1 MAAAT
6 TPADLTITPRDL
18 KLDRTTS
25 NARWWHGGDP
35 IATAYFNALSAAF
48 PQGETFFIESV
59 RRYRDAVEEPLRQ
72 QITAFV
78 QQESMH
84 TREHVVF
91 NRLLKGAGYDMTA
104 MDAETRRRVDEARA
118 RPPVVQLALTVALEH
133 FTAIMAHSLLTEA
146 QPLPGAPDEVVRL
159 WQWHAIEEI
168 EHKAVA
174 HDTFVAATK
183 HMSSLRRW
191 ALRCQIMALVSLQFW
206 YSNFQRMAD
215 FFRQDGINTPGTWWR
230 VAKYLLV
237 KPGMM
242 RRIFWDYLRF
252 YRPGF
257 HPWHRDDRKLI
268 GRIERQLKLADAAV
282 SQVAFIA
289 TIDVG
294 LKENNQ

>member
-1 MAAAT
+1 MTAVT

-18 KLDRTTS
+18 KVDRNTR

-59 RRYRDAVEEPLRQ
+59 RRYRDQVDEPLRE
-72 QITAFV
+72 QIAAFV
-78 QQESMH
+78 QQEAMH

-91 NRLLKGAGYDMTA
+91 NKLLRGVGYDLTA
-104 MDAETRRRVDEARA
+104 MDAETRRRVDEART

-133 FTAIMAHSLLTEA
+133 FTAIMAHSLLTER
-146 QPLPGAPDEVVRL
+146 QPLPGTPEEIVRL

-174 HDTFVAATK
+174 YDTFLAVTR
-183 HMSSLRRW
+183 HVSGLRRW
-191 ALRCQIMALVSLQFW
+191 ALRCHIMALVSLQFW

-215 FFRQDGINTPGTWWR
+215 FFRQDQMNTPRTWLR

-252 YRPGF
+252 YGPGF
-257 HPWHRDDRKLI
+257 HPWHRDDRPLIAATERKL
-268 GRIERQLKLADAAV
+268 GKIE
-282 SQVAFIA
+282 
-289 TIDVG
+289 
-294 LKENNQ
+294 

>member
-1 MAAAT
+1 MSVT

-18 KLDRTTS
+18 KVDRNTR

-35 IATAYFNALSAAF
+35 VATAYFNALSAAF

-59 RRYRDAVEEPLRQ
+59 RRYRDSVHEPLRQ
-72 QITAFV
+72 QIAAFV
-78 QQESMH
+78 QQEAMH

-91 NRLLKGAGYDMTA
+91 NKLLRIAGYDLTA
-104 MDAETRRRVDEARA
+104 MDAETRRRVDEARN
-118 RPPVVQLALTVALEH
+118 RPHLVQLALTVALEH
-133 FTAIMAHSLLTEA
+133 FTAIMAHSLLTERE
-146 QPLPGAPDEVVRL
+146 PLPGAPEEVVRL

-174 HDTFVAATK
+174 YDTYLAVTQ
-183 HMSSLRRW
+183 HMSGLRRW
-191 ALRCQIMALVSLQFW
+191 ALRCHVMALVSVQFW

-215 FFRQDGINTPGTWWR
+215 FFRQDGMNTPRTWWR

-252 YRPGF
+252 FGPGF

-268 GRIERQLKLADAAV
+268 ARIETQLTLTPPPAA
-282 SQVAFIA
+282 A
-289 TIDVG
+289 
-294 LKENNQ
+294 

>member
-1 MAAAT
+1 MSVP

-18 KLDRTTS
+18 KVDRNTR

-35 IATAYFNALSAAF
+35 VATAYFNALSAAF

-59 RRYRDAVEEPLRQ
+59 RRYRDSVHEPLRQ
-72 QITAFV
+72 QIAAFV
-78 QQESMH
+78 QQEAMH

-91 NRLLKGAGYDMTA
+91 NKLLRTAGYDLTA
-104 MDAETRRRVDEARA
+104 IDAEVRRRVDEARG
-118 RPPVVQLALTVALEH
+118 RPHVVQLALTVALEH
-133 FTAIMAHSLLTEA
+133 FTAIMAYSLLTERE
-146 QPLPGAPDEVVRL
+146 PLPGAPEEIVRL

-174 HDTFVAATK
+174 YDTFLAVTQN
-183 HMSSLRRW
+183 MSGLKRW
-191 ALRCQIMALVSLQFW
+191 LLRCHVMGLVSVQFW

-215 FFRQDGINTPGTWWR
+215 FFRQDGINTPRTWWR

-252 YRPGF
+252 FGPGF

-268 GRIERQLKLADAAV
+268 ARIETQLTLTPPPAA
-282 SQVAFIA
+282 A
-289 TIDVG
+289 
-294 LKENNQ
+294 

>member
-1 MAAAT
+1 MSTVT

-18 KLDRTTS
+18 RVDRNTR

-35 IATAYFNALSAAF
+35 VATAYFNALSAAF

-59 RRYRDAVEEPLRQ
+59 RRFGDRVDEPLRQ
-72 QITAFV
+72 QIAAFV

-84 TREHVVF
+84 TREHVAF
-91 NRLLKGAGYDMTA
+91 NKLLRNAGYDTTA
-104 MDAETRRRVDEARA
+104 MDAETRRRVDEARG

-133 FTAIMAHSLLTEA
+133 FTAIMAHSLLTERE
-146 QPLPGAPDEVVRL
+146 PLPGASEEILRL

-174 HDTFVAATK
+174 YDTFVAVTQ
-183 HMSSLRRW
+183 HLSGLQRW
-191 ALRCQIMALVSLQFW
+191 ALRCHIMALVSVQFW

-215 FFRQDGINTPGTWWR
+215 FFRQDGINTPRTWWR

-242 RRIFWDYLRF
+242 RRIFRDYLR
-252 YRPGF
+252 YYGPGF

-268 GRIERQLKLADAAV
+268 AAVERKLA
-282 SQVAFIA
+282 
-289 TIDVG
+289 
-294 LKENNQ
+294 LK

>member
-1 MAAAT
+1 MTAVT

-18 KLDRTTS
+18 KVDRNTR

-35 IATAYFNALSAAF
+35 VATAYFNALSAAF

-59 RRYRDAVEEPLRQ
+59 RRYRDSVHEPLRQ
-72 QITAFV
+72 QIAAFV
-78 QQESMH
+78 QQEAMH

-91 NRLLKGAGYDMTA
+91 NKLLRTAGYDLTA
-104 MDAETRRRVDEARA
+104 MDAETRRRVDEARN
-118 RPPVVQLALTVALEH
+118 RPHLVQLALTVALEH
-133 FTAIMAHSLLTEA
+133 FTAIMAHSLLTERE
-146 QPLPGAPDEVVRL
+146 PLPGAPEEVVRL

-174 HDTFVAATK
+174 YDTYLAVTQ
-183 HMSSLRRW
+183 HMSGLRRW
-191 ALRCQIMALVSLQFW
+191 ALRCHVMALVSVQFW

-215 FFRQDGINTPGTWWR
+215 FFRQDGMNTPHTWWR

-252 YRPGF
+252 FGPGF

-268 GRIERQLKLADAAV
+268 ARIETQLTLTPPPAA
-282 SQVAFIA
+282 A
-289 TIDVG
+289 
-294 LKENNQ
+294 

>member
-1 MAAAT
+1 MSVT

-18 KLDRTTS
+18 KVDRNTR

-35 IATAYFNALSAAF
+35 VATAYFNALSAAF

-59 RRYRDAVEEPLRQ
+59 RRYRDSVHEPLRQ
-72 QITAFV
+72 QIAAFV
-78 QQESMH
+78 QQEAMH

-91 NRLLKGAGYDMTA
+91 NKLLRIAGYDLTA
-104 MDAETRRRVDEARA
+104 MDAETRRRVDEARN
-118 RPPVVQLALTVALEH
+118 RPHLVQLALTVALEH
-133 FTAIMAHSLLTEA
+133 FTAIMAHSLLTERE
-146 QPLPGAPDEVVRL
+146 PLPGAPEEVVRL

-174 HDTFVAATK
+174 YDTYLAVTQ
-183 HMSSLRRW
+183 HMSGLRRW
-191 ALRCQIMALVSLQFW
+191 ALRCHVMALVSVQFW

-215 FFRQDGINTPGTWWR
+215 FFRQDGMNTPHTWWR

-252 YRPGF
+252 FGPGF

-268 GRIERQLKLADAAV
+268 ARIETQLTLTPPPAA
-282 SQVAFIA
+282 A
-289 TIDVG
+289 
-294 LKENNQ
+294 

>member
-1 MAAAT
+1 MTAVT

-18 KLDRTTS
+18 KVDRNTR

-48 PQGETFFIESV
+48 PQGETFFIEAV
-59 RRYRDAVEEPLRQ
+59 RRYRDQVDEPLRE
-72 QITAFV
+72 QIAAFV
-78 QQESMH
+78 QQEAMH

-91 NRLLKGAGYDMTA
+91 NKLLRGAGYDLTA
-104 MDAETRRRVDEARA
+104 MDAETRRRVDEART
-118 RPPVVQLALTVALEH
+118 RPQVVQLALTVALEH
-133 FTAIMAHSLLTEA
+133 FTAIMAHSLLTER
-146 QPLPGAPDEVVRL
+146 QPLPGTPEEIVRL

-174 HDTFVAATK
+174 YDTFLAVTR
-183 HMSSLRRW
+183 HMSGLRRW
-191 ALRCQIMALVSLQFW
+191 ALRCHIMALVSLQFW

-215 FFRQDGINTPGTWWR
+215 FFRQDGMNTPRTWLR

-252 YRPGF
+252 YGPGF

-268 GRIERQLKLADAAV
+268 AEIENKLTLGPPPPAA
-282 SQVAFIA
+282 A
-289 TIDVG
+289 
-294 LKENNQ
+294 

>member
-1 MAAAT
+1 MSTT

-18 KLDRTTS
+18 RVDRNTR

-35 IATAYFNALSAAF
+35 VATAYFNALSAAF

-59 RRYRDAVEEPLRQ
+59 RRYRDSVHEPLRE
-72 QITAFV
+72 QIAAFV

-91 NRLLKGAGYDMTA
+91 NKLLRTAGYDTTA
-104 MDAETRRRVDEARA
+104 MDVETRRRVDEARA

-133 FTAIMAHSLLTEA
+133 FTAIMAHSLLTERE
-146 QPLPGAPDEVVRL
+146 PLPGAPEDIVRL

-174 HDTFVAATK
+174 YDTFVAVTQ
-183 HMSSLRRW
+183 HMRPLRRW
-191 ALRCQIMALVSLQFW
+191 LLRCHVMGLVSLQFW

-215 FFRQDGINTPGTWWR
+215 FFRQDGINTPRTWWR

-252 YRPGF
+252 YGPGF
-257 HPWHRDDRKLI
+257 HPWHRDDRPLI
-268 GRIERQLKLADAAV
+268 AAIERKLAIAAP
-282 SQVAFIA
+282 AA
-289 TIDVG
+289 
-294 LKENNQ
+294 

>member
-1 MAAAT
+1 MSAA

-18 KLDRTTS
+18 KVDRNTR

-35 IATAYFNALSAAF
+35 VATAYFNALSAAF

-59 RRYRDAVEEPLRQ
+59 RRYRDAVHEPLRE
-72 QITAFV
+72 QIAAFV

-91 NRLLKGAGYDMTA
+91 NKLLRTAGYDTTA

-133 FTAIMAHSLLTEA
+133 FTAIMAHSLLTERE
-146 QPLPGAPDEVVRL
+146 PLPGASEDIVRL

-174 HDTFVAATK
+174 YDTFVAVTQ
-183 HMSSLRRW
+183 HMRPLRRW
-191 ALRCQIMALVSLQFW
+191 LLRCHVMALVSLQFW
-206 YSNFQRMAD
+206 YSNFERMAD
-215 FFRQDGINTPGTWWR
+215 FFRQDGVNTPRTWWR

-242 RRIFWDYLRF
+242 RRIFRDYLRF

-257 HPWHRDDRKLI
+257 HPWHRDDRPLI
-268 GRIERQLKLADAAV
+268 AEVERKLALQSD
-282 SQVAFIA
+282 
-289 TIDVG
+289 
-294 LKENNQ
+294 

>member
-1 MAAAT
+1 MSVT

-18 KLDRTTS
+18 KVDRNTR

-35 IATAYFNALSAAF
+35 VATAYFNALSAAF

-59 RRYRDAVEEPLRQ
+59 RRYRDSVQEPLRQ
-72 QITAFV
+72 QIAAFV
-78 QQESMH
+78 QQEAMH

-91 NRLLKGAGYDMTA
+91 NKLLRIAGYDLTA
-104 MDAETRRRVDEARA
+104 MDAETRRRVDEARN
-118 RPPVVQLALTVALEH
+118 RPHLVQLALTVALEH
-133 FTAIMAHSLLTEA
+133 FTAIMAHSLLTERE
-146 QPLPGAPDEVVRL
+146 PLPGAPEEVVRL

-174 HDTFVAATK
+174 YDTYLAVTQ
-183 HMSSLRRW
+183 HMSGLRRW
-191 ALRCQIMALVSLQFW
+191 ALRCHVMALVSVQFW

-215 FFRQDGINTPGTWWR
+215 FFRQDGMNTPRTWWR

-252 YRPGF
+252 FGPGF

-268 GRIERQLKLADAAV
+268 ARIETQLTLTPPPAA
-282 SQVAFIA
+282 A
-289 TIDVG
+289 
-294 LKENNQ
+294 

>member
-1 MAAAT
+1 MAAAS
-6 TPADLTITPRDL
+6 TPADLTITPRNL
-18 KLDRTTS
+18 QLDRNTR
-25 NARWWHGGDP
+25 NVRWWHGGDP

-59 RRYRDAVEEPLRQ
+59 RRFRDSVEEPLRQ
-72 QITAFV
+72 QIVAFV

-91 NRLLKGAGYDMTA
+91 NRLIKSAGYDTAA
-104 MDAETRRRVDEARA
+104 MDAETRRRVDEARN
-118 RPPVVQLALTVALEH
+118 RPPLVQLCLTVALEH

-146 QPLPGAPDEVVRL
+146 QPLPGAPPEVLRL

-174 HDTFVAATK
+174 YDTFVAVTR
-183 HMSSLRRW
+183 HWSPLRRW
-191 ALRCQIMALVSLQFW
+191 ALRCHIMALVSLQFW

-215 FFRQDGINTPGTWWR
+215 FFRQDGMNTAGTWWR

-252 YRPGF
+252 YSPRF

-268 GRIERQLKLADAAV
+268 GEIERTLQL
-282 SQVAFIA
+282 A
-289 TIDVG
+289 T
-294 LKENNQ
+294 L